1 MRPAYGPPVGGDAC
15 VVPGRRFCVLQRQR
29 GASPAANRDAGLIC
43 APFLSCQVDHSRDSR
58 KGDQGGITMKITFAM
73 AALAVVLLL
82 GNQNHSSAQRSDHK
96 VTVSGMFGER
106 AMGDTFKPRPSTFGG
121 TLQRGPSGNFL
132 GTQGRMFN
140 PSSSARYRVSV
151 VPARPFPQ
159 PEVKPELLL
168 ESQPPLPLPQTEPS
182 EPIET
187 VPSEPGPPRSDL
199 WMRSPSNQNNGGS
212 PPPGPQAGQPAD
224 FGPPSGSGAGSSLPL
239 SSQYTLGFGSDVL
252 RPIRQ
257 VSQGGYLE
265 SAVADRLEKILGDR
279 TRSPISVSLIDGTAT
294 IRGQVA
300 TQHDRRLVGYLVMFE
315 PGVRH
320 VNNQVST
327 EEPGL
332 LSGGPGR

>member
-1 MRPAYGPPVGGDAC
+1 
-15 VVPGRRFCVLQRQR
+15 
-29 GASPAANRDAGLIC
+29 
-43 APFLSCQVDHSRDSR
+43 
-58 KGDQGGITMKITFAM
+58 MKITFAM

-212 PPPGPQAGQPAD
+212 PRPGRKRA
-224 FGPPSGSGAGSSLPL
+224 S
-239 SSQYTLGFGSDVL
+239 
-252 RPIRQ
+252 RPISAHPPAVVQAPLCLCR
-257 VSQGGYLE
+257 VSIRWDLAATSCDR
-265 SAVADRLEKILGDR
+265 SARYRKGAIWSPPWR
-279 TRSPISVSLIDGTAT
+279 TA
-294 IRGQVA
+294 
-300 TQHDRRLVGYLVMFE
+300 
-315 PGVRH
+315 
-320 VNNQVST
+320 
-327 EEPGL
+327 
-332 LSGGPGR
+332 